1 MFPIMM
7 PSTDSLKR
15 KLRQLK
21 KLEIGLRFRYRPVPE
36 KPDRVWDSFFSTR
49 GQARPAVRYPLPRL
63 SQMSREEQKQVFE
76 EYFYWVYFRYY
87 QENGLTADNLHDPQ
101 LLALLGLPPYAGLA
115 DIKKRFRELAKR
127 HHPDHGG
134 DSDKFIELMQV
145 YEKLTGQ

>member
-36 KPDRVWDSFFSTR
+36 KPDLVWDSFFSTR

-134 DSDKFIELMQV
+134 DSEKFIELMQV
-145 YEKLTGQ
+145 YERLTGQ

>member
-1 MFPIMM
+1 MY

-21 KLEIGLRFRYRPVPE
+21 KLEIGLRFRHRPAPE
-36 KPDRVWDSFFSTR
+36 NPDLVWDSFFSTR

-87 QENGLTADNLHDPQ
+87 QENGLTADNVHDPQ

>member
-1 MFPIMM
+1 MV

-21 KLEIGLRFRYRPVPE
+21 RLELTLRFRYRPAPE
-36 KPDRVWDSFFSTR
+36 NPLLVWDSFFSTKAQASR
-49 GQARPAVRYPLPRL
+49 GVRYPLLRL

-87 QENGLTADNLHDPQ
+87 EENGLTADNLHDPQ
-101 LLALLGLPPYAGLA
+101 LMALLGLPPYAGPA
-115 DIKKRFRELAKR
+115 DIKKRFRELAK
-127 HHPDHGG
+127 HYHPDHGG
-134 DSDKFIELMQV
+134 DSEKFIELMQA

>member
-1 MFPIMM
+1 MEASF
-7 PSTDSLKR
+7 DSLKR

-21 KLEIGLRFRYRPVPE
+21 KLEIGLRFRYRPMPE
-36 KPDRVWDSFFSTR
+36 KPDLVWDRFFATKGKAS
-49 GQARPAVRYPLPRL
+49 AAARYPLSRL
-63 SQMSREEQKQVFE
+63 SQMSREEQKQVYE

-87 QENGLTADNLHDPQ
+87 QENGLTPDNLHDPQ

-115 DIKKRFRELAKR
+115 DIKKRFRALAKR

-134 DSDKFIELMQV
+134 DSEQFMALMQV